1 MATYYVYADEAARQ
15 AAIQAG
21 KAAENNSF
29 TSIQT
34 AINQSAAGDTIQVGA
49 GTFDEKIMV
58 DKAVTLQGVSGHAAI
73 ITNGFE
79 ILADDVTIAGFT
91 IQPVTVNYGSS
102 ACGIIR
108 GSSMFGGDAVMDRLT
123 VKDNVFDCSQSSGP
137 NAYGLNM
144 TVGGD
149 SADVIITGNQFIGAA
164 GDGTKK
170 GQDAFYG
177 GKIENF
183 VFDNNTIDG
192 FKHHGVS
199 VTELSGDS
207 SISNNRITGVARNGI
222 QVDGPCAGSVG
233 IAGNV
238 IDGALGSSDDDGALV
253 LRNANAD
260 ASNPADIRVSGN
272 VIINSTTGIY
282 LEKDSLDSDV
292 AITGN
297 VIDGNVTDIKS
308 NSAADI
314 TLSGNCYGSA
324 EPVVQAPGG
333 GKVVAGDSVP
343 VEADGAVVCVSSL
356 WTGLAAGVPV
366 PAGNGKFYTLGTD
379 AFSSIAGATAACRE
393 EQKVV
398 VIGGTYGSDDRE
410 YFRGIGTEIA
420 GTADS
425 PAVFSNETFGGST
438 GDTLV
443 GGTDVTI
450 GDYVT
455 NSDWFLGGSYGA
467 AAVDT
472 VIDGN
477 TKITVTADASH
488 SSFLAIFGG
497 NRGLGRQNQLSST
510 AITGTAQLS
519 IAGGRFDATIDGYVG
534 AVGGSYL
541 PWFSTDTIGAT
552 LVDITGGTFNQY
564 ANIVGGSYVQGGV
577 GTAEVIGSV
586 TVNVSNANSEGKII
600 GGGLYYGQTSGTL
613 EHTVTGDVA
622 LTVDGA
628 TRAAMIIGG
637 NALVADGTAYKIK
650 EDGTRHY
657 MNQYVTG
664 ELTMTIGGTVRT
676 VIGKDVTVSGDVIG
690 GSYLLGTQ
698 YLGGSA
704 PVYCVKPGSVTIDK
718 LGKIE
723 LNINGS
729 TVQGN
734 VYGGTYVNDEWT
746 AGGGTLTAEAESV
759 DLIITG
765 GNIAGNIYGGGA
777 NGGNVT
783 GNVTVTL
790 TDTTADYIHGGGN
803 AASVGGEIKL
813 TVEGGEAK
821 RIYGGGVARDGGS
834 ADASKIVMNISGK
847 AGDVIG
853 GGWVNNTTTA
863 PAADSTA
870 RINAGS
876 VEINIKDNAEVGSV
890 YGGVQTYHYSAGGY
904 HKWADAVVDETTIN
918 ITGGNVKYFVAAGG
932 RGGHGSGTADSALEY
947 RDHVNTVK
955 VGNINITGGTV
966 GNVMGGGVST
976 GEYNSVHVE
985 TANIA
990 ISGGAVSGDV
1000 YGGGYDGWGET
1011 AHKINTVG
1019 TTNITIS
1026 GDALI
1031 EGNVYAGGYFD
1042 ASDNKSGTPL
1052 AGNKVEVEN
1061 AYVTI
1066 TGGRVGGDVILGG
1079 SSVAAPADGS
1089 TVGDIRFSITGGE
1102 IGGNIEAGYVTGNI
1116 AITVSGGNIAGDI
1129 YAGSSNGGLVFGDV
1143 TITIENQAELGSD
1156 IYTLGSSAGA
1166 DNGVSI
1172 TVAGNL
1178 GGSIYAADR
1187 QADVITLR
1195 DGAVFTGTLNLDS
1208 SDTVIFELGMAG
1220 ITLGGGVFNLSG
1232 ATLKLVKAP
1241 EALRSRAMP
1250 EATDISSVL
1259 AMFTGIGTLEVTFD
1273 ALVGASG
1280 SAGLQSALNE
1290 IDTITVGNG
1299 STVFFDSEAA
1309 AALANLHTITGDGTV
1324 ILPEPPAGTKLE
1336 VAAGSGAELVI
1347 GGGADSGIVIGAGG
1361 SVQADANGKLEVGGS
1376 NIAINGIP
1384 EGTTVEIASGATDV
1398 VISPDV
1404 DQSKISGDVS
1414 GVKIAVNWPAD
1425 FFGADAPASAE
1436 QLVPAADRATFG
1448 TGNDA
1453 VVNFTSDYTLYG
1465 TAAQASDADAK
1476 TWLYVQNS
1484 TIRNGVFGG
1493 SLAGRVGTSNI
1504 YVQDSSISAV
1514 YGGGQSFQALDGTF
1528 TGSTTGTAN
1537 VYVAGGEI
1545 GEVFGG
1551 ADGVGSTVGTA
1562 NVMIAGGTVRS
1573 VYGGGVNGAST
1584 VTSNVTITGSAD
1596 VTTAYAGGLSS
1607 DVENAT
1613 LTISGPDVQVYK
1625 VYGGGS
1631 LASTVCNSVL
1641 KIENG
1646 ATVNY
1651 VYGGGDSNGHN
1662 VTGSMNVTV
1671 SDSTVSNVLY
1681 GIGRSCLS
1689 CDGTVNV
1696 TNSDI
1701 AMFYVG
1707 TYSKDGSGV
1716 NHITGTLT
1724 ANLTD
1729 SRIGNQLIVAG
1740 RLGGTRDMSVTIH
1753 EVIVNAANSNLGSGN
1768 VMLGGFIENEGAD
1781 LATGKHT
1788 LTVDRVEFNATAGT
1802 VMQHFYAGG
1811 RADNGV
1817 LTVKEAVISLENSTS
1832 GNIYGG
1838 GYSEGCGKNIVE
1850 NVTITV
1856 GTGSTVRNV
1865 IAGGHN
1871 AGSTVENATV
1881 EIAGGT
1887 VQYSVY
1893 GGGNNAAVEN
1903 ATVILSGGAVAGD
1916 VKAGNVA
1923 GSQSVGSAQVVF
1935 KGSAYT
1941 SVAGTV
1947 SGAGADRSTLVFDA
1961 FTGNLDLKVQG
1972 FTGVEVRSGSKVT
1985 FGDNVDLSTV
1995 NSLAITIDAAPAEA
2009 LVSFGDKLNALN
2021 ELAVT
2026 VGTLAAGNW
2035 ILASGVT
2042 LASGAVITLNNTAVA
2057 IGAEMILLPGD
2068 MLGQL
2073 LLVDGNLSIN
2083 VKAAPQPTLDH
2094 IAVSPAYTTADETFT
2109 LNGEFYKVGTNAFS
2123 TLSEAVSAAE
2133 ENSVLTVAGA
2143 NYGSAALNINASQ
2156 TWKAGDDAAIAGLA
2170 TINIADGVTW
2180 NNLAAIDIAA
2190 GSTLKLYDSN
2200 NTNTAND
2207 GTWREYTLNGKIT
2220 GGGRLEYMS
2229 SQTNATTSLILGDGL
2244 YADAADGASI
2254 AVGARRLYLNGN
2266 GANVTVVSYAPNM
2279 ILDGIWGGCAVAGAA
2294 INQDLTVKVDGV
2306 GFSGATDGIYGGGRD
2321 ADITGN
2327 IRVELANIPG
2337 GGAKINVFGGNV
2349 TDSGA
2354 GDRGVINGDISSTI
2368 TASAVGNVYGGSEN
2382 SGSMTG
2388 NTSVTLTNSTAGAVY
2403 GGGGG
2408 TFAVNGNTS
2417 VTLTGSTVGTATS
2430 AGTVYA
2436 GAMQTD
2442 GKVTE
2447 TATLVVTDSTIY
2459 GRIGGSNGSVGRTS
2473 ITLNGNTV
2481 VGGDRVYVESM
2492 ASSVFGG
2499 TVDERGGAGSTFISV
2514 GGNTR
2519 LLGSAFQTGTAGGN
2533 LYGGSRQ
2540 YSWVTGDT
2548 EVEIKDNA
2556 SIAGSVFGG
2565 GIGDGYKG
2573 NDGVGGNTSITVS
2586 GSAEVAGDIYGGGE
2600 TSNGDDGGYSVKG
2613 NTEITI
2619 RDNAS
2624 VHSIYAGGKAGTVG
2638 GTGTITVC
2646 GGTFAAGSVIDGAN
2660 VAGGTTLN
2668 LENVASVADVTF
2680 RNLALVN
2687 VKQDMAYSLNRFV
2700 NVAEISISAGKTLT
2714 LDAANAD
2721 VTLGSDVTG
2730 DGKFVITNGKT
2741 VYAAGRNITLSDS
2754 SVNMIAG
2761 ATYSPGAGNSKDFA
2775 ETNLTLNNVTAASSV
2790 YGGSYYTDHVGT
2802 ANLTINGGTYNG
2814 RVVGGS
2820 TCDDYNENIVVDR
2833 TNVVITAGTFK
2844 QEVYGGGNAASTV
2857 KAGSSLTISGGTF
2870 SNSVFGGGSGR
2881 SVVGDWELVDGI
2893 AVEKAGS
2900 PKADSSLT
2908 ITGGTFNTNGATGG
2922 VYGGNA
2928 HGFVTGNAS
2937 VTITGD
2943 GKVSIR
2949 GPVVGGNNASSPSG
2963 RAANYIGGNTYV
2975 TIENANAVIAGHVF
2989 GGSSSQKY
2997 DEAGGSATLVKGDSH
3012 VTITAGTVQS
3022 ASGSTGRVYGG
3033 GCGIEGGLS
3042 VVEGTAYVTIGTEGV
3057 ADAEDKLNVQN
3068 VYGSGNS
3075 YSSVGNAVVEIH
3087 DSVNRAYLADENAVI
3102 KGTASMTVTADIRNG
3117 VAAVLGGAKI
3127 GTATTGV
3134 NTTEIVTVKI
3144 SGDQSCFHVM
3154 GSGNGAAVY
3163 GSMGLYLDGANLLLA
3178 NDTSPAWS
3186 ELLVG
3191 GFYGESTG
3199 EVFGDALVSIANS
3212 TIATKNTS
3220 KKGNIV
3226 GAGGGTVH
3234 GTSRVMIGDNVD
3246 LVCKDIA
3253 AGPSWKGSAGNSEL
3267 VIDGANTSVTATSIS
3282 GGAFGSGS
3290 TVLGDSSVTINAGTV
3305 KATTINAAGRSGYG
3319 TVGGNATV
3327 TINGGSIT
3335 STIISGG
3342 RPTVSGISSFIFN
3355 DAAAFEVSSISAFDV
3370 VEINK
3375 NAMTFKNLSNIGEI
3389 RFGAGV
3395 TEVAFN
3401 NVTFDGESN
3410 TLDLTGL
3417 QVSAAKISM
3426 GAGDDVLKL
3435 GTGSKLT
3442 GTVGLG
3448 AGKNTL
3454 SIVNGADYSGATFS
3468 GVTRL
3473 EVGAGAT
3480 GTMAID
3486 NLVGGVEELCISL
3499 DGRSYDSTEAAV
3511 SVTGALDSS
3520 LSISIEVPAVWGGA
3534 ESAKEIILIKNLTGS
3549 TGGLGV
3555 DGMTITVF
3563 GKLGKISSELGSAQ
3577 VGGAATV
3584 DFGMG
3589 ANWGLKL
3596 NGNGDLVFYNDM
3608 PQTMAAFNEP
3618 SIASAMNC
3626 LATENI
3632 VSGCGST
3639 LDALNLN
3646 LDADD
3651 KKQLA

>member
-21 KAAENNSF
+21 EAAENNSF

-34 AINQSAAGDTIQVGA
+34 AINQSADGDTIQIGA
-49 GTFDEKIMV
+49 GTFDEKITV
-58 DKAVTLQGVSGHAAI
+58 GKAVTLQGAADHGTVV
-73 ITNGFE
+73 TNGFG
-79 ILADDVTIAGFT
+79 IYSDGVTIRGFN
-91 IQPVTVNYGSS
+91 IQPQTANYGSS
-102 ACGIIR
+102 ACGIYMAYEP
-108 GSSMFGGDAVMDRLT
+108 GQGHNGFGADGVLSNLT
-123 VKDNVFDCSQSSGP
+123 VEDNIFDCTQFSGS
-137 NAYGLNM
+137 AYGVNM
-144 TVGGD
+144 TQGGK
-149 SADVIITGNQFIGAA
+149 SADVTITGNRFVGATA
-164 GDGTKK
+164 EGTKK
-170 GQDAFYG
+170 GQDAFFG
-177 GKIENF
+177 GNLENF

-199 VTELSGDS
+199 SSALTGNS
-207 SISNNRITGVARNGI
+207 SISGNTVTNLDRNGI
-222 QVDGPCAGSVG
+222 QVDGACSGTVTVQNNIVDKANQSF
-233 IAGNV
+233 
-238 IDGALGSSDDDGALV
+238 LSSLSADDGAIV
-253 LRNANAD
+253 LRGKNAD
-260 ASNPADIRVSGN
+260 GSVPTGFDVTGNTVTNSKVGVYVENSMTGTDVAISGN
-272 VIINSTTGIY
+272 TISDNKTAIQNKADEVVDAVHNDWGTTDPAELGNSMKGQVDFSNFITGYDDDNQPIYSELTIDYSVVYVDSQKSGAQVVDGKMVMFYKSASTAISNAVTGTVVVSEATPTTSVSVPEGITFKVGDSISITNGRYVFRDGQLTLTANDGGSVVIDNLPEGVASITIADGSKGAVTIDPSVS
-282 LEKDSLDSDV
+282 DSVTVPSDV
-292 AITGN
+292 A
-297 VIDGNVTDIKS
+297 
-308 NSAADI
+308 
-314 TLSGNCYGSA
+314 
-324 EPVVQAPGG
+324 
-333 GKVVAGDSVP
+333 
-343 VEADGAVVCVSSL
+343 
-356 WTGLAAGVPV
+356 
-366 PAGNGKFYTLGTD
+366 
-379 AFSSIAGATAACRE
+379 
-393 EQKVV
+393 
-398 VIGGTYGSDDRE
+398 
-410 YFRGIGTEIA
+410 
-420 GTADS
+420 
-425 PAVFSNETFGGST
+425 
-438 GDTLV
+438 
-443 GGTDVTI
+443 
-450 GDYVT
+450 
-455 NSDWFLGGSYGA
+455 
-467 AAVDT
+467 
-472 VIDGN
+472 
-477 TKITVTADASH
+477 
-488 SSFLAIFGG
+488 
-497 NRGLGRQNQLSST
+497 
-510 AITGTAQLS
+510 
-519 IAGGRFDATIDGYVG
+519 
-534 AVGGSYL
+534 
-541 PWFSTDTIGAT
+541 
-552 LVDITGGTFNQY
+552 
-564 ANIVGGSYVQGGV
+564 
-577 GTAEVIGSV
+577 
-586 TVNVSNANSEGKII
+586 
-600 GGGLYYGQTSGTL
+600 
-613 EHTVTGDVA
+613 
-622 LTVDGA
+622 
-628 TRAAMIIGG
+628 
-637 NALVADGTAYKIK
+637 
-650 EDGTRHY
+650 
-657 MNQYVTG
+657 
-664 ELTMTIGGTVRT
+664 
-676 VIGKDVTVSGDVIG
+676 
-690 GSYLLGTQ
+690 
-698 YLGGSA
+698 
-704 PVYCVKPGSVTIDK
+704 
-718 LGKIE
+718 
-723 LNINGS
+723 
-729 TVQGN
+729 
-734 VYGGTYVNDEWT
+734 
-746 AGGGTLTAEAESV
+746 
-759 DLIITG
+759 
-765 GNIAGNIYGGGA
+765 
-777 NGGNVT
+777 
-783 GNVTVTL
+783 
-790 TDTTADYIHGGGN
+790 
-803 AASVGGEIKL
+803 
-813 TVEGGEAK
+813 
-821 RIYGGGVARDGGS
+821 
-834 ADASKIVMNISGK
+834 
-847 AGDVIG
+847 
-853 GGWVNNTTTA
+853 
-863 PAADSTA
+863 
-870 RINAGS
+870 
-876 VEINIKDNAEVGSV
+876 
-890 YGGVQTYHYSAGGY
+890 
-904 HKWADAVVDETTIN
+904 
-918 ITGGNVKYFVAAGG
+918 
-932 RGGHGSGTADSALEY
+932 
-947 RDHVNTVK
+947 VK
-955 VGNINITGGTV
+955 V
-966 GNVMGGGVST
+966 
-976 GEYNSVHVE
+976 
-985 TANIA
+985 
-990 ISGGAVSGDV
+990 
-1000 YGGGYDGWGET
+1000 
-1011 AHKINTVG
+1011 
-1019 TTNITIS
+1019 
-1026 GDALI
+1026 
-1031 EGNVYAGGYFD
+1031 
-1042 ASDNKSGTPL
+1042 
-1052 AGNKVEVEN
+1052 
-1061 AYVTI
+1061 
-1066 TGGRVGGDVILGG
+1066 
-1079 SSVAAPADGS
+1079 
-1089 TVGDIRFSITGGE
+1089 
-1102 IGGNIEAGYVTGNI
+1102 
-1116 AITVSGGNIAGDI
+1116 
-1129 YAGSSNGGLVFGDV
+1129 
-1143 TITIENQAELGSD
+1143 
-1156 IYTLGSSAGA
+1156 
-1166 DNGVSI
+1166 
-1172 TVAGNL
+1172 
-1178 GGSIYAADR
+1178 
-1187 QADVITLR
+1187 
-1195 DGAVFTGTLNLDS
+1195 
-1208 SDTVIFELGMAG
+1208 
-1220 ITLGGGVFNLSG
+1220 
-1232 ATLKLVKAP
+1232 
-1241 EALRSRAMP
+1241 
-1250 EATDISSVL
+1250 
-1259 AMFTGIGTLEVTFD
+1259 
-1273 ALVGASG
+1273 
-1280 SAGLQSALNE
+1280 
-1290 IDTITVGNG
+1290 
-1299 STVFFDSEAA
+1299 
-1309 AALANLHTITGDGTV
+1309 
-1324 ILPEPPAGTKLE
+1324 
-1336 VAAGSGAELVI
+1336 
-1347 GGGADSGIVIGAGG
+1347 
-1361 SVQADANGKLEVGGS
+1361 
-1376 NIAINGIP
+1376 
-1384 EGTTVEIASGATDV
+1384 
-1398 VISPDV
+1398 
-1404 DQSKISGDVS
+1404 
-1414 GVKIAVNWPAD
+1414 AVNWPAD

-1537 VYVAGGEI
+1537 VYVSGGEI

-1551 ADGVGSTVGTA
+1551 ADGVGSTVGA
-1562 NVMIAGGTVRS
+1562 A
-1573 VYGGGVNGAST
+1573 
-1584 VTSNVTITGSAD
+1584 
-1596 VTTAYAGGLSS
+1596 
-1607 DVENAT
+1607 
-1613 LTISGPDVQVYK
+1613 
-1625 VYGGGS
+1625 
-1631 LASTVCNSVL
+1631 
-1641 KIENG
+1641 
-1646 ATVNY
+1646 
-1651 VYGGGDSNGHN
+1651 
-1662 VTGSMNVTV
+1662 
-1671 SDSTVSNVLY
+1671 
-1681 GIGRSCLS
+1681 
-1689 CDGTVNV
+1689 NV

-1740 RLGGTRDMSVTIH
+1740 RLGGTRDMGVTIH

-1838 GYSEGCGKNIVE
+1838 GYSDGCGKNIVE

-2083 VKAAPQPTLDH
+2083 VEAAPQPTLDH

-2156 TWKAGDDAAIAGLA
+2156 TWKAGDDAAVETGAVTL
-2170 TINIADGVTW
+2170 ADGVVWTNNADVTVTSLQGGSLVLGTGAALTW
-2180 NNLAAIDIAA
+2180 NAA
-2190 GSTLKLYDSN
+2190 GQTL
-2200 NTNTAND
+2200 
-2207 GTWREYTLNGKIT
+2207 E
-2220 GGGRLEYMS
+2220 
-2229 SQTNATTSLILGDGL
+2229 QTT
-2244 YADAADGASI
+2244 
-2254 AVGARRLYLNGN
+2254 
-2266 GANVTVVSYAPNM
+2266 
-2279 ILDGIWGGCAVAGAA
+2279 
-2294 INQDLTVKVDGV
+2294 
-2306 GFSGATDGIYGGGRD
+2306 
-2321 ADITGN
+2321 DITG
-2327 IRVELANIPG
+2327 PG
-2337 GGAKINVFGGNV
+2337 TFTVNAAAFYADGKAVTLGG
-2349 TDSGA
+2349 T
-2354 GDRGVINGDISSTI
+2354 
-2368 TASAVGNVYGGSEN
+2368 VGNVYGSGLTGTSVDSVEL
-2382 SGSMTG
+2382 SIAGSMTG
-2388 NTSVTLTNSTAGAVY
+2388 NVYGLASGAAVTGSVTVNRSADSIGSSYNTQLAQSNNTIGAVRADADY
-2403 GGGGG
+2403 SAVIATLNYTGG
-2408 TFAVNGNTS
+2408 THQYG
-2417 VTLTGSTVGTATS
+2417 
-2430 AGTVYA
+2430 
-2436 GAMQTD
+2436 
-2442 GKVTE
+2442 
-2447 TATLVVTDSTIY
+2447 
-2459 GRIGGSNGSVGRTS
+2459 GRIGYGVDSV
-2473 ITLNGNTV
+2473 I
-2481 VGGDRVYVESM
+2481 Y
-2492 ASSVFGG
+2492 
-2499 TVDERGGAGSTFISV
+2499 GSTLLSV
-2514 GGNTR
+2514 SGNTR
-2519 LLGSAFQTGTAGGN
+2519 FELDTKTNPGWGDLLTGGYWAASRSVIHGNTAVEITGAASVGKAADNTNTNDWGGN
-2533 LYGGSRQ
+2533 IIGGSGGEVKGDSRVLIDTTGEINLGGSSIIGGGSWSGTVRNSSVTINNGTVSIYRIKASNGTYEEHAKRGIYGGS
-2540 YSWVTGDT
+2540 YGNATTS
-2548 EVEIKDNA
+2548 ENA
-2556 SIAGSVFGG
+2556 SITINGGVFNGILFYAGSQVT
-2565 GIGDGYKG
+2565 
-2573 NDGVGGNTSITVS
+2573 N
-2586 GSAEVAGDIYGGGE
+2586 
-2600 TSNGDDGGYSVKG
+2600 VK
-2613 NTEITI
+2613 NATITI
-2619 RDNAS
+2619 NGGVFNNAAITDSAAAAALGKTELETCFDGTRDRVTGES
-2624 VHSIYAGGKAGTVG
+2624 V
-2638 GTGTITVC
+2638 
-2646 GGTFAAGSVIDGAN
+2646 
-2660 VAGGTTLN
+2660 
-2668 LENVASVADVTF
+2668 LELNVASFGAKVQNFHIVRILADVT
-2680 RNLALVN
+2680 LSSELVN
-2687 VKQDMAYSLNRFV
+2687 IDRFDIATGKQLTLNTDAQLTGLTGGSLN
-2700 NVAEISISAGKTLT
+2700 ITAGNTLT

-2721 VTLGSDVTG
+2721 LTLGSDVTG

-2908 ITGGTFNTNGATGG
+2908 ISGGTFNTNGATGG

-2943 GKVSIR
+2943 GTVSIR

-2997 DEAGGSATLVKGDSH
+2997 DEDGGSATLVKGDSH

-3057 ADAEDKLNVQN
+3057 ADAENKLNVQN

-3163 GSMGLYLDGANLLLA
+3163 GSMGLYLDSANLLLA

-3191 GFYGESTG
+3191 GFYGESTS

-3253 AGPSWKGSAGNSEL
+3253 AGPSWKGSVGNSEL

-3305 KATTINAAGRSGYG
+3305 SVDTISAAGRVWLLGVYG
-3319 TVGGNATV
+3319 TVGGNAAVTV
-3327 TINGGSIT
+3327 NGGSIT
-3335 STIISGG
+3335 ATTIHGG
-3342 RPTVSGISSFIFN
+3342 RNTVTGTSSFIFN
-3355 DAAAFEVSSISAFDV
+3355 DATVFDVSTIKAFDV
-3370 VEINK
+3370 IEINK
-3375 NAMTFKNLSNIGEI
+3375 NAMTFQNLSDIGEI

-3417 QVSAAKISM
+3417 QVSASKISM

-3442 GTVGLG
+3442 GTVDLG

-3454 SIVNGADYSGATFS
+3454 SIVNGADYSGATFT

-3534 ESAKEIILIKNLTGS
+3534 ESAKEIILIRNLTGS
-3549 TGGLGV
+3549 TGGLGI

-3563 GKLGKISSELGSAQ
+3563 GKLGKISGELGSAQ

-3589 ANWGLKL
+3589 ANWGLRL

-3646 LDADD
+3646 LDTDD